1 MIVNSGKK
9 ILNKG
14 GGGTIKMDNP
24 EKLATQGTQDDE
36 KQNKNN
42 TICVRY
48 HYTQTNTNNVNKTKI
63 ILTQAQVTLASYF
76 LFF

>member
-24 EKLATQGTQDDE
+24 EKLAKQGTQDDE

-48 HYTQTNTNNVNKTKI
+48 HYT
-63 ILTQAQVTLASYF
+63 
-76 LFF
+76 